1 MLVIGIG
8 NRYRS
13 DDGAGPAALELLR
26 IERLPGV
33 RLLECEGE
41 ASSLLDAWQGAGAVV
56 LIDAASS
63 HAAPGTIYRFDLLA
77 QPLPFEVSFLSAHA
91 FGVAQAIEL
100 GRVLHQ
106 LPTSLILY
114 AIEGKS
120 FAAGTGL
127 SREVAL
133 AVHEV
138 VQHLKRELA

>member
-77 QPLPFEVSFLSAHA
+77 QPLPFEVS
-91 FGVAQAIEL
+91 QAIEL